1 MAHGHQSV
9 RPPLA
14 RIAVP
19 VVAVAVAAFV
29 RWALSGLLHDQIPLL
44 IFIIPIAV
52 AGYVGGWWSGVLTTF
67 GSLAVGSVLFLH
79 PFARPID
86 AIAQFRLA
94 VFLVAGLL
102 LSALNETLHRARR
115 AAASES
121 ALVRAAEASLS
132 ASEARLRGVIESAMD
147 AIISID
153 EEQRIIIFN
162 PAAERMFKCPASEAI
177 GDRLDRF
184 IPTRFRDAHPSSVRE
199 FGDTNQTTRAMGHL
213 GTVYGLRA
221 SGEEFPIEAS
231 ISQITAGAQRVYTV
245 ILRDITGRHSA
256 EEERERFYGAIAD
269 ANRTKDEFL
278 ATLSHELRT
287 PLNVMLGWIWRL
299 RHSRADADT
308 VRRGLEIIE
317 RNTRAQQRLID
328 DLLDL
333 SRVVRGEMHVELR
346 PLDLHRVVMQVT
358 ESSRPTAEARGL
370 TISLTLPDLGT
381 AVVSGD
387 ASRIQQVL
395 LNLISNATKFTPP
408 GGHIAVSLATKGDF
422 AVIEVR
428 DTGAGIPPDFL
439 PHVFDQFRQLDSAP
453 SRSSGGLGL
462 GLAIVRHI
470 VRLHGGR
477 VEAES
482 QGLEKGAM
490 FRVMLPLMAMA
501 PELLA
506 EPRGRRAEDP
516 GGLEGVGVIAV
527 DDDADTRELLQQL
540 LGQWGADVRIASSAR
555 HAIELVEQHLPDVLL
570 DGHRFARRGR
580 LRADRQL
587 RARPPD
593 AGGGIPA
600 IALTAY
606 ATARIDPARS
616 LPASSCTLRSRS
628 STGRCARPCRRLA
641 RP

>member
-1 MAHGHQSV
+1 
-9 RPPLA
+9 
-14 RIAVP
+14 
-19 VVAVAVAAFV
+19 
-29 RWALSGLLHDQIPLL
+29 
-44 IFIIPIAV
+44 
-52 AGYVGGWWSGVLTTF
+52 
-67 GSLAVGSVLFLH
+67 
-79 PFARPID
+79 
-86 AIAQFRLA
+86 
-94 VFLVAGLL
+94 
-102 LSALNETLHRARR
+102 
-115 AAASES
+115 
-121 ALVRAAEASLS
+121 
-132 ASEARLRGVIESAMD
+132 
-147 AIISID
+147 
-153 EEQRIIIFN
+153 
-162 PAAERMFKCPASEAI
+162 
-177 GDRLDRF
+177 
-184 IPTRFRDAHPSSVRE
+184 
-199 FGDTNQTTRAMGHL
+199 
-213 GTVYGLRA
+213 
-221 SGEEFPIEAS
+221 
-231 ISQITAGAQRVYTV
+231 
-245 ILRDITGRHSA
+245 
-256 EEERERFYGAIAD
+256 
-269 ANRTKDEFL
+269 
-278 ATLSHELRT
+278 
-287 PLNVMLGWIWRL
+287 
-299 RHSRADADT
+299 
-308 VRRGLEIIE
+308 
-317 RNTRAQQRLID
+317 
-328 DLLDL
+328 
-333 SRVVRGEMHVELR
+333 MHVELR

-482 QGLEKGAM
+482 QGLKKGAM

-555 HAIELVEQHLPDVLL
+555 HAIELVEQHLPDVLVTDIGL
-570 DGHRFARRGR
+570 PDEDGYV
-580 LRADRQL
+580 LIRQL

-606 ATARIDPARS
+606 ATAEDRSRALAAGFQLHLAKPIDPDALR
-616 LPASSCTLRSRS
+616 ASVW
-628 STGRCARPCRRLA
+628 RLA

>member
-19 VVAVAVAAFV
+19 VVAVAVAAAI

-67 GSLAVGSVLFLH
+67 GSLAVRSVLFLH

-177 GDRLDRF
+177 EDRLDRF

-333 SRVVRGEMHVELR
+333 SRVVRER
-346 PLDLHRVVMQVT
+346 CT
-358 ESSRPTAEARGL
+358 S
-370 TISLTLPDLGT
+370 
-381 AVVSGD
+381 
-387 ASRIQQVL
+387 
-395 LNLISNATKFTPP
+395 
-408 GGHIAVSLATKGDF
+408 
-422 AVIEVR
+422 
-428 DTGAGIPPDFL
+428 
-439 PHVFDQFRQLDSAP
+439 
-453 SRSSGGLGL
+453 SSG
-462 GLAIVRHI
+462 
-470 VRLHGGR
+470 
-477 VEAES
+477 
-482 QGLEKGAM
+482 
-490 FRVMLPLMAMA
+490 
-501 PELLA
+501 
-506 EPRGRRAEDP
+506 
-516 GGLEGVGVIAV
+516 
-527 DDDADTRELLQQL
+527 
-540 LGQWGADVRIASSAR
+540 
-555 HAIELVEQHLPDVLL
+555 
-570 DGHRFARRGR
+570 
-580 LRADRQL
+580 
-587 RARPPD
+587 
-593 AGGGIPA
+593 
-600 IALTAY
+600 
-606 ATARIDPARS
+606 RS
-616 LPASSCTLRSRS
+616 TCTASSCR
-628 STGRCARPCRRLA
+628 
-641 RP
+641 